1 MKKILFTFC
10 LLSIYFTHQ
19 AADRNFDIQITV
31 DGIKNEEAVLAYNYG
46 EKKFIADTLIFNEQG
61 VTQIKGPKNY
71 SDGIYL
77 LVFPAH
83 DMQSFEF
90 IIRETSFQLAT
101 NISDL
106 SRAMKVT
113 HSLENKIMY
122 DDLEQSLQVRD
133 KIDSLQSLLKN
144 EKLSEKKKDLL
155 NKEISTTSAAFTQ
168 WRLKEIEKH
177 PNALY
182 NKVLSALRDVS
193 MNLTSTDSNEVDVDK
208 YAYNYY
214 IHHYWDNI
222 DFNDVALM
230 KSPVVIPRVLS
241 FFDKIH
247 QNPDSIN
254 HAVDIILNKAAVN
267 KESFEILLSEITNF
281 FARSKI
287 MSHASNYVYL
297 LDNYFLN
304 GKATW
309 LSSETIEKMRN
320 RADAMR
326 PTLLGKVAPDMNI
339 YDINNRPLNFHQAIN
354 GNDYTILVFW
364 NSECNHCQKEMPELV
379 EIWQDSLQ
387 HNNVGVFSISTEI
400 EREHIQKF
408 MDDHKMNDIFTN
420 GYDPTGRSNFRMLYD
435 ITSTP
440 VIVIL
445 DKDKKILAKKIAV
458 KDILYLINT
467 HKKMHSKET
476 KG

>member
-19 AADRNFDIQITV
+19 ASDRNFDIQITV

-46 EKKFIADTLIFNEQG
+46 EKKFIADTLFFNEKG
-61 VTQIKGPKNY
+61 VTKIQGPKSY
-71 SDGIYL
+71 ADGTYL

-90 IIRETSFQLAT
+90 VLRETSFQLAT
-101 NISDL
+101 SLSDL
-106 SRAMKVT
+106 TRKMKIKN
-113 HSLENKIMY
+113 SLENKIMY
-122 DDLEQSLQVRD
+122 DDLNQSIQVNM
-133 KIDSLQSLLKN
+133 KIDSIQTILK
-144 EKLSEKKKDLL
+144 EEQLSDKKKEHLKEEI
-155 NKEISTTSAAFTQ
+155 NEISKSFTQ
-168 WRLKEIEKH
+168 WRLKQIEKH
-177 PNALY
+177 PKALY
-182 NKVLSALRDVS
+182 NKILSALRDVP
-193 MNLTSTDSNEVDVDK
+193 MNPTVEDSSKIDVDK
-208 YAYNYY
+208 FAYNYY

-222 DFNDVALM
+222 DFNDVALI
-230 KSPVVIPRVLS
+230 KSPVVIPRVLA
-241 FFDKIH
+241 FFDKIY

-254 HAVDIILNKAAVN
+254 RAVDIILDKAAVN

-281 FARSKI
+281 FAKSKI

-309 LSSETIEKMRN
+309 LGSETIEKMRN

-326 PTLLGKVAPDMNI
+326 PTLLGKVAPNMTI
-339 YDINNRPLNFHQAIN
+339 YDINNQPLNFHQAIDQ
-354 GNDYTILVFW
+354 NDYTVLVFW

-379 EIWQDSLQ
+379 EIWQDSLKN
-387 HNNVGVFSISTEI
+387 NNVGVFSVSTEI
-400 EREHIQKF
+400 EREHIVKF
-408 MDDHKMNDIFTN
+408 IDNNKMNDIFIN

-440 VIVIL
+440 VIVVL

-458 KDILYLINT
+458 KDILYLIDS
-467 HKKMHSKET
+467 HRKFKAKE
-476 KG
+476 